1 MLPAGWQRM
10 SLLISFFKP
19 STLRDPKTFAKL
31 GNKLICFPVTQ
42 ALVFS
47 KIPGPSRRWIN
58 SMTRDWDIRS
68 VIPCHFAA
76 PVPANGDD
84 IK

>member
-1 MLPAGWQRM
+1 M

-19 STLRDPKTFAKL
+19 SSLRDPKTFPKL
-31 GNKLICFPVTQ
+31 ANKLICFPVTQ

-58 SMTRDWDIRS
+58 SMTRDWDIQS

-76 PVPANGDD
+76 PVPATGDD